1 MRTGS
6 YRAIFRHYV
15 LDLAVASF
23 IPLMATACAA
33 RQSGVDRPRPGPAAE
48 QTLAFETS
56 TTEPVSVYIEERG
69 SQWFVGN
76 VLAGQDADLRLPAGS
91 SLGGREFTL
100 VVVPASARRALPFRS
115 GMAFPGPITVG
126 QLRGEYLTNVRWK
139 LVGNWVIPL
148 PIPPRP

>member
-1 MRTGS
+1 MRTRS

-23 IPLMATACAA
+23 IPFMATACAS
-33 RQSGVDRPRPGPAAE
+33 RQSTADRPRTRPAAE
-48 QTLAFETS
+48 RTLAFENS

-76 VLAGQDADLRLPAGS
+76 VLAGQYVDFRLPAGS

-100 VVVPASARRALPFRS
+100 VVVPASARRALPPRS
-115 GMAFPGPITVG
+115 SIAFPGPITVG
-126 QLRGEYLTNVRWK
+126 QLRGDYLTNVRWK